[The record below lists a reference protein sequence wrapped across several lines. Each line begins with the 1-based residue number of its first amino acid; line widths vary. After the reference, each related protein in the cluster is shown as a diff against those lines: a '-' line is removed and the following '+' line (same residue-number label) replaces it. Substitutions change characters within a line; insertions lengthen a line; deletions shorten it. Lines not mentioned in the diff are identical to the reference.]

1 MFSPAT
7 EKIFPAA
14 AAEEVVR
21 YEHDSIKAENGD
33 KIRASPFRQ
42 ATQLHCMVHTQLR
55 IQL

>member
-7 EKIFPAA
+7 EKIFP